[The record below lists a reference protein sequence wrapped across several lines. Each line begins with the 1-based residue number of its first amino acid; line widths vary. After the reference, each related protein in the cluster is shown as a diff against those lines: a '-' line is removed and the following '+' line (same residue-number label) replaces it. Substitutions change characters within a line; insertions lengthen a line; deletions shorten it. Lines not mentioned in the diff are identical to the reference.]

1 METSLHRDLKRLY
14 AGAAAQCEVRLA
26 GYRIDAV
33 ADGELIE
40 VQHGPLAAIRDK
52 IRKLLEK
59 HRVRVVKPIVARKL
73 LVYRKRKG
81 GRIARRRLSPKR
93 GQLLDVFDELIHFT
107 RVFPHPRL
115 ALEVP
120 LVEIEE
126 WRYPGHGR
134 RRWRRDGDFQVED
147 QKLVEIH
154 SQHRLD
160 TITDLAALVACPLPA
175 TFHTAHLAVG
185 LNIPRW
191 SAQRI
196 AYCLHRMGAIQ
207 QVGKQRNAWL
217 YCWNEEILSTGF
229 TRLTG

>member
-1 METSLHRDLKRLY
+1 METSLHRDLKWLY
-14 AGAAAQCEVRLA
+14 AGEAAQCEVRLA
-26 GYRIDAV
+26 GFRIDAV
-33 ADGELIE
+33 VDGELIE

-81 GRIARRRLSPKR
+81 GRVARRRLSPKR

-147 QKLVEIH
+147 QKLIEIR

-160 TITDLAALVACPLPA
+160 TINDLTALVACPLPA
-175 TFHTAHLAVG
+175 PFHTAHLAAG
-185 LNIPRW
+185 LSIPRW

-196 AYCLHRMGAIQ
+196 AYCLHRMGALQ

-217 YCWNEEILSTGF
+217 YRWNDGVSLAGL